1 MAAPQVIVETHLAGG
16 LPGFT
21 LVGLPET
28 AVREARDRVKGA
40 LANCGYD
47 FPNGRVVVNLAPADL
62 LKEGGRFDL
71 AIAIS
76 ILRATGQLEEP
87 PGQVGSLEFLGELSL
102 AGELRPVRG
111 GLCAALQ
118 LDAGRRLVIPLA
130 NHRDSHLAGQR
141 LVPLA
146 HLQDVMRW
154 LTRPDERKLLEVPF
168 DSQFNH
174 PQPAPD
180 RSQTPDR
187 APPVVGQHQAKR
199 ALALAAAG
207 GHHLLMV
214 GPPGTGKSLL
224 ARTLPGLLPQL
235 DTHTELEVAAIY
247 SVAGQQRSD
256 HRQPPFRDPHHS
268 ISAAAMVGGG
278 RQPGPGEISL
288 AHGGALFLDELP
300 HFKPG
305 VLDSLRE
312 PLETGTINIVRAN
325 WRAEFPARF
334 QLLAAMN
341 PCPAGLVCD
350 DFSCRCRPD
359 QVQRYQARVSGPL
372 LDRIDLHVSVP
383 EVPPAL
389 LLDPQVSETTPPF
402 PRRVVERIRDRQYR
416 RQGVMNCA
424 LTGEAL
430 KQACRLGS
438 AEKSLLTQA
447 AEHYGLSA
455 RGFHRVMKVA
465 RTVADLAAADS
476 VAGEHL
482 AEALSYRTLS
492 WDSFRADRD
501 SPAGKLL

>member
-76 ILRATGQLEEP
+76 ILRATGQLVEP
-87 PGQVGSLEFLGELSL
+87 PTQAERWEFLGELSL
-102 AGELRPVRG
+102 AGELRQIRG

-118 LDAGRRLVIPLA
+118 LDPEQRLIVPLA
-130 NHRDSHLAGQR
+130 NQRDSHLAGER
-141 LVPLA
+141 LVPMA
-146 HLQDVMRW
+146 HLKDVIRW
-154 LTRPDERKLLEVPF
+154 LTRPDERRLLEVPVGHGRQGAQQ
-168 DSQFNH
+168 SGSNL
-174 PQPAPD
+174 QPTGSA
-180 RSQTPDR
+180 Q
-187 APPVVGQHQAKR
+187 PVIGQHQAKR
-199 ALALAAAG
+199 ALALAAGG

-224 ARTLPGLLPQL
+224 ARTLPDLLPQL
-235 DTHTELEVAAIY
+235 DPRTELEVAAIY
-247 SVAGQQRSD
+247 SVAGQQRPD
-256 HRQPPFRDPHHS
+256 KPQPPFRDPHHS

-278 RQPGPGEISL
+278 RQPTPGEISL

-312 PLETGTINIVRAN
+312 PLETGTISIARAN
-325 WRAEFPARF
+325 WRVQFPARF

-341 PCPAGLVCD
+341 PCPAGLVCRD
-350 DFSCRCRPD
+350 QGCRCRPD

-383 EVPPAL
+383 EVPRAL
-389 LLDPQVSETTPPF
+389 LLNPEIGETHQAFARPD
-402 PRRVVERIRDRQYR
+402 VERVRQKQHD

-424 LTGEAL
+424 LAGERL
-430 KQACRLGS
+430 QQACRLGN
-438 AEKSLLTQA
+438 AEESLLTRA
-447 AEHYGLSA
+447 AEHYQLSA
-455 RGFHRVMKVA
+455 RGFHRIMRVA
-465 RTVADLAAADS
+465 RTIADLEYADE
-476 VAGEHL
+476 VNGEHL
-482 AEALSYRTLS
+482 AESLSYRTLNWS
-492 WDSFRADRD
+492 GFGGRGSSTPMR
-501 SPAGKLL
+501 

>member
-1 MAAPQVIVETHLAGG
+1 MEAPQVIVETHLAGG

-76 ILRATGQLEEP
+76 ILRATGQMVEP
-87 PGQVGSLEFLGELSL
+87 PTQAGCWEFLGELSL
-102 AGELRPVRG
+102 AGELRPIRG

-118 LDAGRRLVIPLA
+118 LDPNQRLIVPLA
-130 NHRDSHLAGQR
+130 NHRDSNLAGER
-141 LVPLA
+141 LVPMA
-146 HLQDVMRW
+146 HLQDVVRW
-154 LTRPDERKLLEVPF
+154 LTRPDERRLLEIPARQRLQGSEQSE
-168 DSQFNH
+168 DNRQAAGLA
-174 PQPAPD
+174 QP
-180 RSQTPDR
+180 
-187 APPVVGQHQAKR
+187 VIGQHQAKR
-199 ALALAAAG
+199 ALALAAGG

-224 ARTLPGLLPQL
+224 ARTLPDLLPQL
-235 DTHTELEVAAIY
+235 DAQTELEVAAIY

-256 HRQPPFRDPHHS
+256 SPQPPFRDPHHS

-278 RQPGPGEISL
+278 RQPSPGEISL

-312 PLETGTINIVRAN
+312 PLETGMISIARAN
-325 WRAEFPARF
+325 WRVQFPARF

-341 PCPAGLVCD
+341 PCPAGLVCNNQ
-350 DFSCRCRPD
+350 SCRCRPD

-383 EVPPAL
+383 EVPRAL
-389 LLDPQVSETTPPF
+389 LLNADISETGQTF
-402 PRRVVERIRDRQYR
+402 TRLDIKRARQIQHS
-416 RQGVMNCA
+416 RQGLMNCA
-424 LTGEAL
+424 LAGEQL
-430 KQACRLGS
+430 QQACSLGN
-438 AEKSLLTQA
+438 AEKTLLTRA
-447 AEHYGLSA
+447 AEHYQLSA
-455 RGFHRVMKVA
+455 RGFHRVMRVA
-465 RTVADLAAADS
+465 RTIADFEAADE
-476 VAGEHL
+476 VNGEHL
-482 AEALSYRTLS
+482 AESLGYRTLNWS
-492 WDSFRADRD
+492 GFRAGRD
-501 SPAGKLL
+501 SNSLA